1 MINVNDYKGASD
13 SDRIEAAIRDRRG
26 RVVVISRRESEIEP
40 ERDWWLLD
48 RAILLPADT
57 TVIIRNCKI
66 KLSDRCRDNF
76 FRSANC
82 GIGIANPEPIS
93 NIHIRGV
100 GDAVLEGADHP
111 RSTGDSSKILAR
123 PCPKNFSGSPN
134 PTFEDFHRH
143 TYGTDAGKEGE
154 SQNGDWRNIGVLMA
168 NVDHLSIDNIRII
181 EPHAWSISLEKCSN
195 AKITRI
201 EFKAC
206 MTRVIDGA
214 KQNVENQDGINLRNS
229 CHDVLIS
236 DITGP
241 TGDDVVAL
249 TAIASQEPP
258 FKGGSFRSTHV
269 MSNDYSDRE
278 KGIHNVIIRNIL
290 AYPAGGCAILRF
302 LATDGAEIR
311 NVSVDNIVD
320 TSPDDHHGCAGI
332 LVGAYPGEIGEP
344 GCKYGDQQEYSL
356 FNINISNLVTNTRCS
371 LYMPGGLVNSTIS
384 NIVNRNPSGMA
395 IDDIRP
401 DLKVNVKYSNIC
413 DCASND
419 KQ

>member
-13 SDRIEAAIRDRRG
+13 NDRIEAAIKDRKG
-26 RVVVISRRESEIEP
+26 RVVVISPRESEIEP

-57 TVIIRNCKI
+57 TIILRNCKI
-66 KLSDRCRDNF
+66 KLSDKCRDNF

-82 GIGIANPEPIS
+82 GIGIDNPEPLS
-93 NIHIRGV
+93 NIHIQGV
-100 GDAVLEGADHP
+100 GNAVLEGADHP
-111 RSTGDSSKILAR
+111 RATGDGSKILGC
-123 PCPKNFSGSPN
+123 PCPKNFTGAAN

-143 TYGTDAGKEGE
+143 TYGTDAGKDGE
-154 SQNGDWRNIGVLMA
+154 SQKGDWRNIGILMA

-181 EPHAWSISLEKCSN
+181 EPHAWSISLEKCSY

-201 EFKAC
+201 ELKAC

-214 KQNVENQDGINLRNS
+214 EHNVENQDGINLRNS
-229 CHDVLIS
+229 SHDVLIS
-236 DITGP
+236 DITGT

-249 TAIASQEPP
+249 TAIASQHRRYN
-258 FKGGSFRSTHV
+258 GGAFCSTHV
-269 MSNDYSDRE
+269 MSNDYSNRE

-320 TSPDDHHGCAGI
+320 TSPDDFHARAGI
-332 LVGAYPGEIGEP
+332 LVGGHPGEIGEP
-344 GCKYGDQQEYSL
+344 GSKYGDQQEYSL
-356 FNINISNLVTNTRCS
+356 FNINISNLVTNTSCS

-384 NIVNRNPSGMA
+384 NIVNRNPNGKA
-395 IDDIRP
+395 INDIRP
-401 DLKVNVKYSNIC
+401 DLKINVKYSNIC
-413 DCASND
+413 DCATID